1 MKNKHSFSVNKRSFS
16 VNKRGFSL
24 NEKILAII
32 PARSGSKG
40 ISKKNIR
47 NFCGIPLL
55 AYPIEVAKKSGVFD
69 RIIVDTD
76 SEEIA
81 FIGKK
86 FGAEVPYLRPKQL
99 AGDKSVV
106 IDAVLLLLQRLKAD
120 GYEPNII
127 SLLQTTSPL
136 REAEDII
143 NCYNL
148 LNREPRP
155 KGRGS
160 LIFAQDSLHPRDESR
175 GFFAHNK
182 GVDSVVTVC
191 ESHPRFYHLEGDGKL
206 VLVNKETENIINR
219 QQVPMGYI
227 LNGCIVYIIKTE
239 AFLKKK
245 LFIYY
250 GTYGVV
256 CPKWRSV
263 DLDNIEDWVQ
273 AEILYKNKELI
284 KRNIESFNR
293 L

>member
-1 MKNKHSFSVNKRSFS
+1 MHMVTKN
-16 VNKRGFSL
+16 
-24 NEKILAII
+24 KILAII

-40 ISKKNIR
+40 IPNKNIR
-47 NFCGIPLL
+47 NFCGKPLL

-81 FIGKK
+81 KIGKM
-86 FGAEVPYLRPKQL
+86 FGAQVSYLRPKQL

-106 IDAVLLLLQRLKAD
+106 TSAVLLLLQRLKAD
-120 GYEPNII
+120 GYEPDII

-136 REAEDII
+136 REVEDIL
-143 NCYNL
+143 NCYKL
-148 LNREPRP
+148 LKKR
-155 KGRGS
+155 
-160 LIFAQDSLHPRDESR
+160 
-175 GFFAHNK
+175 

-191 ESHPRFYHLEGDGKL
+191 ESHPRFYHLGSDGRL

-227 LNGCIVYIIKTE
+227 LNGCIVYMIKTE

-245 LFIYY
+245 LFIYN
-250 GTYGVV
+250 GTYAVV

-263 DLDNIEDWVQ
+263 DLDNIEDWVH
-273 AEILYKNKELI
+273 AEVLYKNKELI
-284 KRNIESFNR
+284 KKRIKTFK
-293 L
+293 